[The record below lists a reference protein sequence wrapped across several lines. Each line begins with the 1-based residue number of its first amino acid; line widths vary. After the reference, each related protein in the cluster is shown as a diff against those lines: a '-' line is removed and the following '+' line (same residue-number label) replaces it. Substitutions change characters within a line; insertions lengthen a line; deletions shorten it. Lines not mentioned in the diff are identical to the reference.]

1 MPRRISSLSFRRSSV
16 AVVIV
21 PRLSPTA
28 RRESRASIGCPA
40 AARGNARR
48 HAPELRTSRRTMT
61 SRSQASNRPTAAA
74 LRSRRRFLEFF
85 PDGFRDETY
94 VETERAFKW
103 EAHRAWTEDLGRAEF
118 DRLLGAGRYAE
129 IARRAVRI
137 EGRTQLLFSF
147 EKMAL
152 RDAVRTGAGART
164 FALGLHEWIYGAGAD
179 HIRFERWC
187 EVLGRLPRRQTR
199 VVTWPLATVF
209 GFIARPRSQMFMK
222 PVVTR
227 RAADAYGFD
236 LEYRSKPA
244 WPTYASLLAFA
255 RRVSA
260 DQRDLGPRDM
270 IDAQSFIWV
279 QGSAEYD

>member
-1 MPRRISSLSFRRSSV
+1 
-16 AVVIV
+16 
-21 PRLSPTA
+21 
-28 RRESRASIGCPA
+28 
-40 AARGNARR
+40 
-48 HAPELRTSRRTMT
+48 MT
-61 SRSQASNRPTAAA
+61 SRTRTSTRLTPAVR
-74 LRSRRRFLEFF
+74 RCRRRFLEFF

-103 EAHRAWTEDLGRAEF
+103 EAHRAWVEALGRAEF
-118 DRLLGAGRYAE
+118 DALLDDGRHAE

-152 RDAVRTGAGART
+152 RDAVRTDSGSRT
-164 FALGLHEWIYGAGAD
+164 FAAGLHEWIYGAGPHHA
-179 HIRFERWC
+179 RFERWC
-187 EVLGRLPRRQTR
+187 ETLGRLPRRQTR

-209 GFIARPRSQMFMK
+209 GFIARPRSHMFMK

-227 RAADAYGFD
+227 LAADAYGFD
-236 LEYRSKPA
+236 LAYRSKPA

-255 RRVSA
+255 RRVRE
-260 DQRDLGPRDM
+260 DQSDLGPRDM

>member
-1 MPRRISSLSFRRSSV
+1 M
-16 AVVIV
+16 
-21 PRLSPTA
+21 RLTPAA
-28 RRESRASIGCPA
+28 RRC
-40 AARGNARR
+40 
-48 HAPELRTSRRTMT
+48 
-61 SRSQASNRPTAAA
+61 
-74 LRSRRRFLEFF
+74 RRRFLEFF

-103 EAHRAWTEDLGRAEF
+103 EAHRAWSERLGRAEF
-118 DRLLGAGRYAE
+118 DALLDDGRHAE
-129 IARRAVRI
+129 IAARAVRI

-152 RDAVRTGAGART
+152 RDAVRTDAGSRT
-164 FALGLHEWIYGAGAD
+164 FAVGLHEWIYGAGPD
-179 HIRFERWC
+179 HARFERWC
-187 EVLGRLPRRQTR
+187 ETLGRLPRRQTR

-209 GFIARPRSQMFMK
+209 GFIARPRSHMFMK
-222 PVVTR
+222 PVVNR
-227 RAADAYGFD
+227 LAADAYGFD

-255 RRVSA
+255 RRVRE
-260 DQRDLGPRDM
+260 DQSDLGPRDM